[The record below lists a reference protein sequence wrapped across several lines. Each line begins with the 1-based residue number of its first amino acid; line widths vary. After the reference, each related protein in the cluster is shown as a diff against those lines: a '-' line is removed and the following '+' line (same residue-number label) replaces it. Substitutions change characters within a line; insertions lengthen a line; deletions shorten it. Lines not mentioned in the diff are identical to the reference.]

1 MPTPP
6 DNHGLGSPT
15 HQLSNTKTPS
25 CEPGEAPWR
34 NTSRRDT
41 TQGPSHH
48 TVAALPFAL
57 SSPITTTP
65 TPPSLPAV
73 TGADPPVATL
83 RRALWAIDRVWR
95 GWQAGH
101 DAPTP
106 PRRAVCHDNKS
117 APCSKKKKT
126 PLRDEPVEP
135 DPHHPGP
142 PMTQYDLAP
151 RRTVYGAHR
160 PRPRPRGRQ
169 GSSFSR
175 VSTCAGGPSWASR
188 LWAGAERVLGMVSAL
203 MGDSSPSSI

>member
-1 MPTPP
+1 MKLTFPPSSPDPALPPERPFLQNLQERVGATNPFLTAAETDHMATKKKRNERKTMPDPP

-48 TVAALPFAL
+48 TVAALPFPL

-117 APCSKKKKT
+117 APCSKKK
-126 PLRDEPVEP
+126 
-135 DPHHPGP
+135 DP
-142 PMTQYDLAP
+142 
-151 RRTVYGAHR
+151 
-160 PRPRPRGRQ
+160 
-169 GSSFSR
+169 
-175 VSTCAGGPSWASR
+175 
-188 LWAGAERVLGMVSAL
+188 
-203 MGDSSPSSI
+203 SP